1 MGNASKRVLGKFL
14 NRGDWLY
21 QIFFFANESAL
32 APRISA
38 DGGPASDAHDQ
49 INYVVSRIPNMPNDN
64 VELLRLGHRIQ
75 AERKVLGFSQNAFAK
90 DCGLNRSFF
99 GGIERGERNL
109 TFAILC
115 KICNGLHCDIAN
127 VTKGIPADVLRSPP

>member
-1 MGNASKRVLGKFL
+1 M
-14 NRGDWLY
+14 
-21 QIFFFANESAL
+21 AN
-32 APRISA
+32 
-38 DGGPASDAHDQ
+38 DK
-49 INYVVSRIPNMPNDN
+49 

-75 AERKVLGFSQNAFAK
+75 AERKILGFSQNDFAK

-109 TFAILC
+109 TFAVLC

-127 VTKGIPADVLRSPP
+127 VTRGIPRASLRLRHSSSNF

>member
-1 MGNASKRVLGKFL
+1 MA
-14 NRGDWLY
+14 
-21 QIFFFANESAL
+21 
-32 APRISA
+32 
-38 DGGPASDAHDQ
+38 
-49 INYVVSRIPNMPNDN
+49 NDN
-64 VELLRLGHRIQ
+64 VELLRLGRRIQ
-75 AERKVLGFSQNAFAK
+75 AERKALGLSQKGFAK

-127 VTKGIPADVLRSPP
+127 VTMGIPRASYVCTLSDG

>member
-1 MGNASKRVLGKFL
+1 MSVEQLGWPNQMFISEA
-14 NRGDWLY
+14 GWVM
-21 QIFFFANESAL
+21 S
-32 APRISA
+32 RIS
-38 DGGPASDAHDQ
+38 
-49 INYVVSRIPNMPNDN
+49 NMANGN

-75 AERKVLGFSQNAFAK
+75 TERKMLGISRNGFAK

-115 KICNGLHCDIAN
+115 KICNELHCDIAS
-127 VTKGIPADVLRSPP
+127 VTRGIPRLSYAQPIGDGP